1 MSISNKTGKLA
12 AKLVSKTKAGPS
24 AISTKV
30 KQISSDLR
38 EGYHE
43 VVPAKTQNQD

>member
-12 AKLVSKTKAGPS
+12 AKLVSKTKSGPS
-24 AISTKV
+24 AVSTKV
-30 KQISSDLR
+30 KQIATDLR